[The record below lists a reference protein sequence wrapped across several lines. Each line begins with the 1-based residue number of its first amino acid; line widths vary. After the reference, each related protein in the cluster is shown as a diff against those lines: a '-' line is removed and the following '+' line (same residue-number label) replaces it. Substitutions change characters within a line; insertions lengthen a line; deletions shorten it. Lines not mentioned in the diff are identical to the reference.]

1 LFETAIARVPADF
14 EEVKE
19 LKSLGH
25 CFAQGVK
32 QVKNITPLFEAGSRK
47 CLILSDND
55 AMARE
60 HQKEYREGK
69 YFGVWKRYDEVHA
82 GTAAITGEDFIKE
95 TAFKDAID
103 EIKEKHNIATLNLA
117 DLNRAGGKIC
127 NLRRW
132 LMENGVEQTEAD
144 RSVRDIKEAV
154 FESLK
159 NSEIKSEYYDYL
171 KGVLSLVRSL

>member
-25 CFAQGVK
+25 CFAHGVK

-69 YFGVWKRYDEVHA
+69 YFGVWKRYDEVLV
-82 GTAAITGEDFIKE
+82 GTAAITGEDFIKDG
-95 TAFKDAID
+95 AFKDVID
-103 EIKEKHNIATLNLA
+103 EIKEKQSIPALPFA
-117 DLNRAGGKIC
+117 DLNGAGGKIS
-127 NLRRW
+127 NVRRW
-132 LMENGVEQTEAD
+132 LMQNGVEETEIEG
-144 RSVRDIKEAV
+144 SVRDIKEAV

-159 NSEIKSEYYDYL
+159 NSEIKTEYYDYL
-171 KGVLSLVRSL
+171 RGVLSFVRSL